1 MFKPFS
7 SVVNISFG
15 ITSISV
21 LEGNG
26 FVELVLTKSEGAVG
40 AVSVNLNTVDG
51 TAGSWGE
58 NDYWYKSVKL
68 VLFFSCRNRL

>member
-51 TAGSWGE
+51 TAGS
-58 NDYWYKSVKL
+58 
-68 VLFFSCRNRL
+68 